1 MTRFVLSSPD
11 FTDGAA
17 IPAHFEFDGFGCSG
31 RNESPALA
39 WQGAPEGTRSF
50 ALTVHDPDAPTQSGW
65 WHWLV
70 VDLPAGTHALAGN
83 AGAVTRKGGAQQTL
97 LPAGARQIRNDFG
110 ALGWGGVCPPP
121 GDKAHRYVF
130 TVHAL
135 KVEKLDIPDDAT
147 GGLAS
152 FMVNANALATASF
165 TSLYARAA
173 T

>member
-1 MTRFVLSSPD
+1 MAHFTLNSPD
-11 FTDGAA
+11 LSDGAA
-17 IPAHFEFDGFGCSG
+17 IPSHFEFDGFGCSG

-39 WQGAPEGTRSF
+39 WQGAPEGTLSF
-50 ALTVHDPDAPTQSGW
+50 AITVHDPDAPTQSGW

-70 VDLPAGTHALAGN
+70 VDLPADTTELKAN
-83 AGAVTRKGGAQQTL
+83 SGAAKNGGEADKL

-110 ALGWGGVCPPP
+110 AMGWGGVCPPP

-135 KVEKLDIPDDAT
+135 KVDKLDIPDDAT

-152 FMVNANALATASF
+152 YMINANALGKASF
-165 TSLYARAA
+165 TSTYGRPK
-173 T
+173 